1 MYLNNK
7 PQTTRRYLMAEI
19 ISLPR
24 IASWAN
30 IGTTLDSTAVDDAL
44 AKAKLNYEVKKE
56 ALFLADG
63 SRIPDMVANTYEMDG
78 TKHILGTVGEK
89 YEVVQNRDGFAFV
102 DYISDGLKFVKG
114 GMTHTGMIYLI
125 AELPEVDI
133 LGDGFKP
140 YVIFRNS
147 FNGKYQLSAAITPL
161 RIVCQNQ
168 FNFAFKHVENTINI
182 RHSARAYDR
191 MEEAKYV
198 LQGVA
203 QYMGKLNEIAKQFAG
218 IKLNKTETEIAV
230 NMLFPTPENAD
241 ERAKLVLAS
250 QKESFVKMLD
260 ADDNQNHKGNAWGL
274 VNAYTDY
281 ITHTSIRKGRYE
293 DSQFMNTCFKPM
305 NNILD
310 IVGQLK
316 SVKVA

>member
-1 MYLNNK
+1 
-7 PQTTRRYLMAEI
+7 MADI

-24 IASWAN
+24 IASWAS
-30 IGTTLDSTAVDDAL
+30 IGTTIDSTAVEDAL
-44 AKAKLNYEVKKE
+44 TKAKLNYEVAKE
-56 ALFLADG
+56 TLYLADG
-63 SRIPDMVANTYEMDG
+63 TRIPEMVATTYTTTNSKGEVS
-78 TKHILGTVGEK
+78 KHILGTVGEK

-230 NMLFPTPENAD
+230 NMLFPTPDNAD

-250 QKESFVKMLD
+250 QKASFVKMLD

>member
-1 MYLNNK
+1 
-7 PQTTRRYLMAEI
+7 MADI

-24 IASWAN
+24 IASWAS
-30 IGTTLDSTAVDDAL
+30 IGTTLDSTTVDDAL
-44 AKAKLNYEVKKE
+44 TKAKLNYEVQKE
-56 ALFLADG
+56 TLYLADG
-63 SRIPDMVANTYEMDG
+63 TRIPEMVATTYTTIKDDKP

-230 NMLFPTPENAD
+230 NMLFPTPDNAD

-250 QKESFVKMLD
+250 QKASFVKMLD

>member
-1 MYLNNK
+1 
-7 PQTTRRYLMAEI
+7 MADI

-24 IASWAN
+24 IASWAS
-30 IGTTLDSTAVDDAL
+30 IGTTIDSTAVEDAL
-44 AKAKLNYEVKKE
+44 TKANLNYEVAKE
-56 ALFLADG
+56 TLYLADG
-63 SRIPDMVANTYEMDG
+63 TRIPEMVATTYTTTNSKGEVS
-78 TKHILGTVGEK
+78 KHILGTVGEK

-230 NMLFPTPENAD
+230 NMLFPTPDNAD

-250 QKESFVKMLD
+250 QKASFVKMLD

>member
-1 MYLNNK
+1 
-7 PQTTRRYLMAEI
+7 MADI

-24 IASWAN
+24 IASWAS
-30 IGTTLDSTAVDDAL
+30 IGTTIDSTAVEDAL
-44 AKAKLNYEVKKE
+44 TKAKLNYEVQKE
-56 ALFLADG
+56 RLYLADG
-63 SRIPDMVANTYEMDG
+63 TSIPEMVATTYTTTNTKGEV

-161 RIVCQNQ
+161 RVVCQNQ

-230 NMLFPTPENAD
+230 NMLFPTPDNAD

-250 QKESFVKMLD
+250 QKASFVKMLD

>member
-1 MYLNNK
+1 
-7 PQTTRRYLMAEI
+7 MANI

-24 IASWAN
+24 IASWAS

-44 AKAKLNYEVKKE
+44 TKAGLNYEVTKE
-56 ALFLADG
+56 ALYLADG
-63 SRIPDMVANTYEMDG
+63 NKIPEMAATTYTTIKDDKP
-78 TKHILGTVGEK
+78 TKHILGTVGEN

-133 LGDGFKP
+133 LGDVFKP

-203 QYMGKLNEIAKQFAG
+203 QYMGKLNEVAKQFAG
-218 IKLNKTETEIAV
+218 IKLNKTETEVAV
-230 NMLFPTPENAD
+230 NMLFPTPANAD

-250 QKESFVKMLD
+250 QKASFVKMLD

-281 ITHTSIRKGRYE
+281 ITHTSIRKGRYD

>member
-1 MYLNNK
+1 
-7 PQTTRRYLMAEI
+7 MADI

-24 IASWAN
+24 IASWAS
-30 IGTTLDSTAVDDAL
+30 IGTTIDSTAVDDAL
-44 AKAKLNYEVKKE
+44 TKAKLNYEVQKE
-56 ALFLADG
+56 RLYLADG
-63 SRIPDMVANTYEMDG
+63 TSIPEMVATTYTTTNTKGEV

-161 RIVCQNQ
+161 RVVCQNQ

-230 NMLFPTPENAD
+230 NMLFPTPDNAD

-250 QKESFVKMLD
+250 QKASFVKMLD

>member
-1 MYLNNK
+1 
-7 PQTTRRYLMAEI
+7 MADI

-24 IASWAN
+24 IASWAS
-30 IGTTLDSTAVDDAL
+30 IGTTIDSTAVDDAL
-44 AKAKLNYEVKKE
+44 TKAKLNYEVQKE
-56 ALFLADG
+56 RLYLADG
-63 SRIPDMVANTYEMDG
+63 TSIPEMVATTYTTTNKEG
-78 TKHILGTVGEK
+78 KVSKHILGTVGEK
-89 YEVVQNRDGFAFV
+89 YEVVQNREGFAFV

-133 LGDGFKP
+133 LGDVFKP

-161 RIVCQNQ
+161 RVVCQNQ

-250 QKESFVKMLD
+250 QKASFVKMLD

>member
-1 MYLNNK
+1 
-7 PQTTRRYLMAEI
+7 MADI

-24 IASWAN
+24 IASWAS
-30 IGTTLDSTAVDDAL
+30 IGTTLDTTVVEDAL
-44 AKAKLNYEVKKE
+44 TKAKLNYEVSKE
-56 ALFLADG
+56 SLYLANGDKIPKMAATTYTTTNKDG
-63 SRIPDMVANTYEMDG
+63 ET
-78 TKHILGTVGEK
+78 TTHILGTVGED

-125 AELPEVDI
+125 AELPEVDV
-133 LGDGFKP
+133 LGDTFKP

-161 RIVCQNQ
+161 RVVCQ
-168 FNFAFKHVENTINI
+168 NTINI

-203 QYMGKLNEIAKQFAG
+203 QYMGKLNEMAKQFSN
-218 IKLNKTETEIAV
+218 IKMTKSDLELAV
-230 NMLFPTPENAD
+230 NMLFPMPSNAD

-250 QKESFVKMLD
+250 QKSAFVKMLD

-281 ITHTSIRKGRYE
+281 ITHTSIRKGRYQ

-305 NNILD
+305 NNVIHIID
-310 IVGQLK
+310 HIK
-316 SVKVA
+316 AVKVA

>member
-1 MYLNNK
+1 
-7 PQTTRRYLMAEI
+7 MADI

-24 IASWAN
+24 IASWAS
-30 IGTTLDSTAVDDAL
+30 IGTTIDSTAVEDAL
-44 AKAKLNYEVKKE
+44 TKANLNYEVAKE
-56 ALFLADG
+56 TLYLADG
-63 SRIPDMVANTYEMDG
+63 NRIPEMVATTYTTTNSKGEVS
-78 TKHILGTVGEK
+78 KHILGTVGEK

-161 RIVCQNQ
+161 RVVCQNQ

-230 NMLFPTPENAD
+230 NMLFPTPDNAD

-250 QKESFVKMLD
+250 QKASFVKMLD

>member
-1 MYLNNK
+1 
-7 PQTTRRYLMAEI
+7 MADI

-24 IASWAN
+24 IASWAS
-30 IGTTLDSTAVDDAL
+30 IGTTLDTTVVEDAL
-44 AKAKLNYEVKKE
+44 TKAKLNYEVTKE
-56 ALFLADG
+56 SLYLANGDK
-63 SRIPDMVANTYEMDG
+63 IPKMAATTYTTNDEG
-78 TKHILGTVGEK
+78 NVTKHILGTVGED

-125 AELPEVDI
+125 AELPEVDV
-133 LGDGFKP
+133 LGDKFKP

-161 RIVCQNQ
+161 RVVCQNQ
-168 FNFAFKHVENTINI
+168 FNFAFKNVENTINI

-191 MEEAKYV
+191 MEEAGYV
-198 LQGVA
+198 LQRVA
-203 QYMGKLNEIAKQFAG
+203 NYMNKLNEIAKQFAG
-218 IKLNKTETEIAV
+218 IKLSKTETEIAV
-230 NMLFPTPENAD
+230 NMLFPTPDNAD

-250 QKESFVKMLD
+250 QKASFVKMLD

>member
-1 MYLNNK
+1 
-7 PQTTRRYLMAEI
+7 MADI

-24 IASWAN
+24 IASWAS
-30 IGTTLDSTAVDDAL
+30 IGTTIDSTAVEDAL
-44 AKAKLNYEVKKE
+44 TKAKLNYEVQKE
-56 ALFLADG
+56 RLYLADG
-63 SRIPDMVANTYEMDG
+63 TTIPEMVATTYTTTNSKGEVS
-78 TKHILGTVGEK
+78 KHILGTVGEK
-89 YEVVQNRDGFAFV
+89 YEVVQNREGFAFV

-161 RIVCQNQ
+161 RVVCQNQ

-230 NMLFPTPENAD
+230 NMLFPTPDNAD

-250 QKESFVKMLD
+250 QKASFVKMLD

>member
-1 MYLNNK
+1 
-7 PQTTRRYLMAEI
+7 MADI

-24 IASWAN
+24 IASWAS
-30 IGTTLDSTAVDDAL
+30 IGTTIDSTAVEDAL
-44 AKAKLNYEVKKE
+44 TKANLNYEVAKE
-56 ALFLADG
+56 TLYLADG
-63 SRIPDMVANTYEMDG
+63 TRIPEMVATTYTTTNKEG
-78 TKHILGTVGEK
+78 KVSKHILGTVGEK

-161 RIVCQNQ
+161 RVVCQNQ

-203 QYMGKLNEIAKQFAG
+203 QYMGKLNKIAKQFAG

-230 NMLFPTPENAD
+230 NMLFPTPDNAD

-250 QKESFVKMLD
+250 QKASFVKMLD

-310 IVGQLK
+310 IVGSIK
-316 SVKVA
+316 AVNVA

>member
-1 MYLNNK
+1 
-7 PQTTRRYLMAEI
+7 MADI

-44 AKAKLNYEVKKE
+44 TKAKLNYEVMKE
-56 ALFLADG
+56 PLFLADG
-63 SRIPDMVANTYEMDG
+63 SRIPEMVATTYELNG
-78 TKHILGTVGEK
+78 TKHILGTVGER
-89 YEVVQNRDGFAFV
+89 YEVVQNRDGFGFV

-133 LGDGFKP
+133 LGDMFKP

-168 FNFAFKHVENTINI
+168 FNFAFNHVANTINI
-182 RHSARAYDR
+182 RHSARVNER
-191 MEEAKYV
+191 MEDAKLV
-198 LQGVA
+198 LKGVA
-203 QYMGKLNEIAKQFAG
+203 NYMGKLNEIAKQFAG
-218 IKLNKTETEIAV
+218 IKLTASETALAL
-230 NMLFPTPENAD
+230 NMMFPTPENAD
-241 ERAKLVLAS
+241 LRTKQVVAS
-250 QKESFVKMLD
+250 QKQSFVDMLN
-260 ADDNQNHKGNAWGL
+260 ANDNQNHKASAWGL

-281 ITHTSIRKGRYE
+281 ITHTSIRKGRYD

-310 IVGQLK
+310 IVGTIT

>member
-1 MYLNNK
+1 
-7 PQTTRRYLMAEI
+7 MADI

-44 AKAKLNYEVKKE
+44 TKAKLNYEVMKE
-56 ALFLADG
+56 PLFLADG
-63 SRIPDMVANTYEMDG
+63 SRIPEMVATTYELNG
-78 TKHILGTVGEK
+78 TKHILGTVGER
-89 YEVVQNRDGFAFV
+89 YEVVQNRDGFGFV

-133 LGDGFKP
+133 LGDMFKP

-168 FNFAFKHVENTINI
+168 FNFAFNHVANTINI
-182 RHSARAYDR
+182 RHSARVNER
-191 MEEAKYV
+191 MEDAKLV
-198 LQGVA
+198 LKGVA
-203 QYMGKLNEIAKQFAG
+203 NYMGKLNEIAKQFAG
-218 IKLNKTETEIAV
+218 IKLTASETALAL
-230 NMLFPTPENAD
+230 NMMFPTPENAD
-241 ERAKLVLAS
+241 LRAKQVVAS
-250 QKESFVKMLD
+250 QKQSFVDMLN
-260 ADDNQNHKGNAWGL
+260 ANDNQNHKASAWGL

-281 ITHTSIRKGRYE
+281 ITHTSIRKGRYD

-310 IVGQLK
+310 IVGTIT

>member
-1 MYLNNK
+1 
-7 PQTTRRYLMAEI
+7 MADI

-24 IASWAN
+24 IASWAS
-30 IGTTLDSTAVDDAL
+30 IGTTIDSTAVEDAL
-44 AKAKLNYEVKKE
+44 TKAKLNYEVQKE
-56 ALFLADG
+56 RLYLADG
-63 SRIPDMVANTYEMDG
+63 TSIPEMVATTYTTTNSKGEVS
-78 TKHILGTVGEK
+78 KHILGTVGEK
-89 YEVVQNRDGFAFV
+89 YEVVQNREGFAFV

-161 RIVCQNQ
+161 RVVCQNQ

-250 QKESFVKMLD
+250 QKASFVKMLD

>member
-1 MYLNNK
+1 
-7 PQTTRRYLMAEI
+7 MADI

-24 IASWAN
+24 IASWAS
-30 IGTTLDSTAVDDAL
+30 IGTTLDSTTVDDAL
-44 AKAKLNYEVKKE
+44 TKAKLNYEVQKE
-56 ALFLADG
+56 RLYLADG
-63 SRIPDMVANTYEMDG
+63 TSIPEMVATTYTTIKDDKP

-230 NMLFPTPENAD
+230 NMLFPTPDNAD

>member
-1 MYLNNK
+1 
-7 PQTTRRYLMAEI
+7 MADI

-24 IASWAN
+24 IASWAS
-30 IGTTLDSTAVDDAL
+30 IGTTIDSTAVEDAL
-44 AKAKLNYEVKKE
+44 TKAKLNYEVQKE
-56 ALFLADG
+56 RLYLADG
-63 SRIPDMVANTYEMDG
+63 TTIPEMVATTYTTTNTKGEV

-125 AELPEVDI
+125 AELPEVDV
-133 LGDGFKP
+133 LGDTFKP

-161 RIVCQNQ
+161 RVVCQNQ
-168 FNFAFKHVENTINI
+168 FNFAFKNVENTINI

-230 NMLFPTPENAD
+230 NMLFPTPNNAD

-250 QKESFVKMLD
+250 QKASFVKMLD

-281 ITHTSIRKGRYE
+281 ITHTSIRKGRYD

>member
-1 MYLNNK
+1 
-7 PQTTRRYLMAEI
+7 MADI

-24 IASWAN
+24 IASWAS
-30 IGTTLDSTAVDDAL
+30 IGTTIDSTAVDDAL
-44 AKAKLNYEVKKE
+44 TKAKLNYEVQKE
-56 ALFLADG
+56 RLYLADG
-63 SRIPDMVANTYEMDG
+63 TSIPEMVATTYTTTNKEG
-78 TKHILGTVGEK
+78 KVSKHILGTVGEK

-161 RIVCQNQ
+161 RVVCQNQ

-230 NMLFPTPENAD
+230 NMLFPTPDNAD

-250 QKESFVKMLD
+250 QKASFVKMLD

-310 IVGQLK
+310 IVEQLK

>member
-1 MYLNNK
+1 
-7 PQTTRRYLMAEI
+7 MAEI

-30 IGTTLDSTAVDDAL
+30 IGTTLESTAVEDAL
-44 AKAKLNYEVKKE
+44 TKAKLNYEVQKE
-56 ALFLADG
+56 TLYLADG
-63 SRIPDMVANTYEMDG
+63 TRIPEMVATTYTTIKDDKP

-133 LGDGFKP
+133 LGDVFKP

-147 FNGKYQLSAAITPL
+147 FNGKYQLSAVITPL

-182 RHSARAYDR
+182 RHSARVNER

-218 IKLNKTETEIAV
+218 IKLSKSETELAL
-230 NMLFPTPENAD
+230 NMLFPTPDNAD
-241 ERAKLVLAS
+241 ERAKLVIAS
-250 QKESFVKMLD
+250 QKSAFTKMLD
-260 ADDNQNHKGNAWGL
+260 ANDNQNHKGNAWGL

-310 IVGQLK
+310 IVGSIK
-316 SVKVA
+316 AVHVA

>member
-1 MYLNNK
+1 
-7 PQTTRRYLMAEI
+7 MADI

-24 IASWAN
+24 IASWAS
-30 IGTTLDSTAVDDAL
+30 IGTTIDSTAVEDAL
-44 AKAKLNYEVKKE
+44 TKAKLNYEVQKE
-56 ALFLADG
+56 RLYLADG
-63 SRIPDMVANTYEMDG
+63 TTIPEMVATTYTTIKDG
-78 TKHILGTVGEK
+78 KPTKHILGTVGEK

-133 LGDGFKP
+133 LGDVFKP

-230 NMLFPTPENAD
+230 NMLFPTPDNAD

-250 QKESFVKMLD
+250 QKASFVKMLD

-281 ITHTSIRKGRYE
+281 ITHTSIRKGRYD

>member
-1 MYLNNK
+1 
-7 PQTTRRYLMAEI
+7 MADI

-24 IASWAN
+24 IASWAS
-30 IGTTLDSTAVDDAL
+30 IGTTIDSTAVDDAL
-44 AKAKLNYEVKKE
+44 TKAKLNYEVQKE
-56 ALFLADG
+56 RLYLADG
-63 SRIPDMVANTYEMDG
+63 TTIPEMVATTYTTTNSKGEVS
-78 TKHILGTVGEK
+78 KHILGTVGEK
-89 YEVVQNRDGFAFV
+89 YEVVQNREGFAFV

-133 LGDGFKP
+133 LGDVFKP

-161 RIVCQNQ
+161 RVVCQNQ

-250 QKESFVKMLD
+250 QKASFVKMLD

>member
-1 MYLNNK
+1 
-7 PQTTRRYLMAEI
+7 MADI

-24 IASWAN
+24 IASWAS
-30 IGTTLDSTAVDDAL
+30 IGTTLDSTTVDDAL
-44 AKAKLNYEVKKE
+44 TKAKLNYEVQKE
-56 ALFLADG
+56 RLYLADG
-63 SRIPDMVANTYEMDG
+63 TSIPEMVATTYTTIKDDKP

-218 IKLNKTETEIAV
+218 IKLSKTETEIAV
-230 NMLFPTPENAD
+230 NMLFPTPDNAD

-250 QKESFVKMLD
+250 QKASFVKMLD

>member
-1 MYLNNK
+1 
-7 PQTTRRYLMAEI
+7 MADI

-44 AKAKLNYEVKKE
+44 TKAKLNYEVMKE
-56 ALFLADG
+56 PLFLADG
-63 SRIPDMVANTYEMDG
+63 SRIPEMVATTYELNG
-78 TKHILGTVGEK
+78 TKHILGTVGER
-89 YEVVQNRDGFAFV
+89 YEVVQNRDGFGFV

-133 LGDGFKP
+133 LGDMFKP

-168 FNFAFKHVENTINI
+168 FNFAFNHVANTINI
-182 RHSARAYDR
+182 RHSARVNER
-191 MEEAKYV
+191 MVEAKLV
-198 LQGVA
+198 LKGVA
-203 QYMGKLNEIAKQFAG
+203 NYMGKLNEIAKQFAG
-218 IKLNKTETEIAV
+218 IKLTASETALAL
-230 NMLFPTPENAD
+230 NMMFPTPENAD
-241 ERAKLVLAS
+241 LREKQVVAS
-250 QKESFVKMLD
+250 QKQSFVDMLN
-260 ADDNQNHKGNAWGL
+260 ANDNQNHKASAWGL

-281 ITHTSIRKGRYE
+281 ITHTSIRKGRYD

-310 IVGQLK
+310 IVGTIT

>member
-1 MYLNNK
+1 
-7 PQTTRRYLMAEI
+7 MADI

-24 IASWAN
+24 IASWAS
-30 IGTTLDSTAVDDAL
+30 IGTTLNSTTVDDAL
-44 AKAKLNYEVKKE
+44 TQANLNYEVNKE
-56 ALFLADG
+56 ALYLADG
-63 SRIPDMVANTYEMDG
+63 NRIPDMVATTYELYG
-78 TKHILGTVGEK
+78 TKHILGTVSEK
-89 YEVVQNRDGFAFV
+89 YEVVQNRDGFGFV

-125 AELPEVDI
+125 AELPDVDI
-133 LGDGFKP
+133 LGDMFKP

-168 FNFAFKHVENTINI
+168 FNFAFNHVANTINI
-182 RHSARAYDR
+182 RHSARVFDR
-191 MEEAKYV
+191 MNEAKIV

-203 QYMGKLNEIAKQFAG
+203 KYMGHLNEVAQQFAG
-218 IKLNKTETEIAV
+218 VKFSHSETEVAI

-241 ERAKLVLAS
+241 ERAKVVLAQ
-250 QKESFVKMLD
+250 QKKAFANMLN

-281 ITHTSIRKGRYE
+281 ITHTSIRKGRYD

-305 NNILD
+305 NNIID
-310 IVGQLK
+310 IVSDIK
-316 SVKVA
+316 SVRVA

>member
-1 MYLNNK
+1 
-7 PQTTRRYLMAEI
+7 MADI

-24 IASWAN
+24 IASWAS
-30 IGTTLDSTAVDDAL
+30 IGTTLDTTVVEDAL
-44 AKAKLNYEVKKE
+44 TKAKLNYEVTKE
-56 ALFLADG
+56 PLYLANGDK
-63 SRIPDMVANTYEMDG
+63 IPKMMATTYTTIKDDKP
-78 TKHILGTVGEK
+78 TTHILGTVGED

-125 AELPEVDI
+125 AELPEVDV
-133 LGDGFKP
+133 LGDTFKP

-161 RIVCQNQ
+161 RVVCQNQ
-168 FNFAFKHVENTINI
+168 FNFAFKNVENTINI
-182 RHSARAYDR
+182 RHSARVFDR

-203 QYMGKLNEIAKQFAG
+203 QYMGKLNEMAKQFSK
-218 IKLNKTETEIAV
+218 IKMAKSDLELAV
-230 NMLFPTPENAD
+230 NMLFPMPSNAD

-250 QKESFVKMLD
+250 QKSAFVKMLD

-281 ITHTSIRKGRYE
+281 ITHTSIRKGRYQ

-305 NNILD
+305 NNVINIID
-310 IVGQLK
+310 HIK
-316 SVKVA
+316 AVKVA

>member
-1 MYLNNK
+1 
-7 PQTTRRYLMAEI
+7 MADI

-24 IASWAN
+24 IASWAS
-30 IGTTLDSTAVDDAL
+30 IGTTLDSTTVDDAL
-44 AKAKLNYEVKKE
+44 TKAKLNYEVQKE
-56 ALFLADG
+56 RLYLADG
-63 SRIPDMVANTYEMDG
+63 TSIPEMVATTYTTIKDDKP

-230 NMLFPTPENAD
+230 NMLFPTPDNAD

-250 QKESFVKMLD
+250 QKASFVKMLD

>member
-1 MYLNNK
+1 
-7 PQTTRRYLMAEI
+7 MADI

-24 IASWAN
+24 IASWAS
-30 IGTTLDSTAVDDAL
+30 IGTTIDSTAVDDAL
-44 AKAKLNYEVKKE
+44 TKAKLNYEVQKE
-56 ALFLADG
+56 RLYLADG
-63 SRIPDMVANTYEMDG
+63 TSIPEMVATTYTTTNSKGEVS
-78 TKHILGTVGEK
+78 KHILGTVGEK
-89 YEVVQNRDGFAFV
+89 YEVVQNREGFAFV

-161 RIVCQNQ
+161 RVVCQNQ

-230 NMLFPTPENAD
+230 NMLFPTPDNAD

-250 QKESFVKMLD
+250 QKASFVKMLD

>member
-1 MYLNNK
+1 
-7 PQTTRRYLMAEI
+7 MADI

-24 IASWAN
+24 IASWAS
-30 IGTTLDSTAVDDAL
+30 IGTTIDSTAVDDAL
-44 AKAKLNYEVKKE
+44 TKAKLNYEVQKE
-56 ALFLADG
+56 RLYLADG
-63 SRIPDMVANTYEMDG
+63 TSIPEMVATTYTTTNTKGEV

-89 YEVVQNRDGFAFV
+89 YEVVQNREGFAFV

-161 RIVCQNQ
+161 RVVCQNQ

-250 QKESFVKMLD
+250 QKASFVKMLD

>member
-1 MYLNNK
+1 
-7 PQTTRRYLMAEI
+7 MADI

-24 IASWAN
+24 IASWAS
-30 IGTTLDSTAVDDAL
+30 IGTTIDSTAVEDAL
-44 AKAKLNYEVKKE
+44 TKAKLNYEVQKE
-56 ALFLADG
+56 RLYLADG
-63 SRIPDMVANTYEMDG
+63 TSIPEMVATTYTTTNSKGEVS
-78 TKHILGTVGEK
+78 KHILGTVGEK

-133 LGDGFKP
+133 LGDVFKP

-168 FNFAFKHVENTINI
+168 FNFAFKNVENTINI

-230 NMLFPTPENAD
+230 NMLFPTPDNAD

-250 QKESFVKMLD
+250 QKASFVKMLD